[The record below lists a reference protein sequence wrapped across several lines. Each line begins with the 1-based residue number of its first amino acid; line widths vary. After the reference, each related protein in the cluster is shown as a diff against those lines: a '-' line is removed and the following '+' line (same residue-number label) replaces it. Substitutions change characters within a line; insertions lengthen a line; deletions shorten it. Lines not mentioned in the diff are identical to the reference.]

1 MVFLAC
7 SCDSGLVCSNSGL
20 NLRFFLLSQKS
31 RIHGFLTR
39 GTLDFSLCL
48 VGHLISLTLW
58 HPSVSESTSPT
69 FLKWRVFM
77 LAHFYNRSRAILIL
91 NNRTIS
97 KHRDLSKL
105 KEKDNLGDHI
115 TQVIQ
120 IRHLSM
126 SRK

>member
-1 MVFLAC
+1 
-7 SCDSGLVCSNSGL
+7 
-20 NLRFFLLSQKS
+20 
-31 RIHGFLTR
+31 
-39 GTLDFSLCL
+39 
-48 VGHLISLTLW
+48 
-58 HPSVSESTSPT
+58 
-69 FLKWRVFM
+69 M
-77 LAHFYNRSRAILIL
+77 LARFYNRSRAILIL